1 MRLSVLLDEFL
12 CECEYK
18 NLSAITIRNYSR
30 ILNEFINAINV
41 SDVEELNR
49 YIIKDYINSLPLAV
63 SSKNQYLRCISAFWH
78 WYESEYDTDLRIKV
92 KRLKEKRGIK
102 YTPTDEE
109 VKRLYDYYNN
119 KSYLGARNKTMIS
132 VLVNLG
138 VRGNELLGLKK
149 SDIDFKN
156 DIITVRNRKGNIDQQ
171 LPLNKEVKLQLTKY
185 LNRYG
190 NKNDNDLLFVTR
202 NGYRLSLRDIGY
214 ILKKCNSKLTAHSL
228 RRYCCTTMLK
238 QGIPL
243 VMVSRFMNHSS
254 IEVTNSYYA
263 DIKATDIDW

>member
-1 MRLSVLLDEFL
+1 MNLTTLLDEFL

-18 NLSAITIRNYSR
+18 NLSAATIRNYSR
-30 ILNEFINAINV
+30 ILNEFINAINIT
-41 SDVEELNR
+41 DIGQLDR
-49 YIIKDYINSLPLAV
+49 HIIKDYINSLPLAV

-78 WYESEYDTDLRIKV
+78 WYENEYDTDLRIKV
-92 KRLKEKRGIK
+92 KRLKEKRAIK

-109 VKRLYDYYNN
+109 VDKLINYYNN

-149 SDIDFKN
+149 DDIDFRN
-156 DIITVRNRKGNIDQQ
+156 NIITVRNRKGNIDQQ
-171 LPLNKEVKLQLTKY
+171 LPLNKEVKLQLVKY
-185 LNRYG
+185 MNRY
-190 NKNDNDLLFVTR
+190 DNNSDLLFVTR
-202 NGYRLSLRDIGY
+202 NGYRMSLRDIGY
-214 ILKKCNSKLTAHSL
+214 IIKKCNSRLTAHSL

-243 VMVSRFMNHSS
+243 IMVSRFMNHSS